1 MAELLT
7 PRTSDLEVRDPS
19 LARRAVSLDKELYST
34 LSLSLP
40 RCINGYRRH
49 TPCDGLACRPGRAEG
64 GGGEGSSNVPR
75 HVSCQGVWYKLRP
88 FGPGAH
94 LYLFLWSYFS
104 SLSIC
109 CLTQGNSTRT
119 NHCCNIFVTCVTNT
133 FP

>member
-19 LARRAVSLDKELYST
+19 LAHRAVSLDKELYST

-64 GGGEGSSNVPR
+64 GGGGRGVGGRGVAMFLGMLHARESGISSGHLDLV
-75 HVSCQGVWYKLRP
+75 HTFTFFSGLTFQAFP
-88 FGPGAH
+88 FA
-94 LYLFLWSYFS
+94 
-104 SLSIC
+104 
-109 CLTQGNSTRT
+109 
-119 NHCCNIFVTCVTNT
+119 V
-133 FP
+133 

>member
-1 MAELLT
+1 MAERLT

-19 LARRAVSLDKELYST
+19 LARYAVSLDKELYST

-49 TPCDGLACRPGRAEG
+49 TPCDGLACRLGRAG
-64 GGGEGSSNVPR
+64 GGGGSNTPR
-75 HVSCQGVWYKLRP
+75 QASCQGVWYKPRP

-94 LYLFLWSYFS
+94 LYLFTFSYFS

-109 CLTQGNSTRT
+109 CLTQGNTALVLTIAATYFSRA
-119 NHCCNIFVTCVTNT
+119 
-133 FP
+133 